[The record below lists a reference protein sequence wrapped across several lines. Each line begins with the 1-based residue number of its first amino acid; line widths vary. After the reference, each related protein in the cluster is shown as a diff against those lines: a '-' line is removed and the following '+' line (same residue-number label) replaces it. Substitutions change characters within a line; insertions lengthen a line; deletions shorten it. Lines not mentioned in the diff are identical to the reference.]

1 MVIAKND
8 LRSRWLAH
16 NLVVAF
22 LNECTPSP
30 ALPRNQV
37 AGEGGGKRLVFGD
50 FCREKF
56 LTVSPIAR
64 VIYPKITSNKRSG
77 AMGRQEVRPAR
88 IGSGRV
94 AVGRTWP
101 SAITYPALKCG
112 VNEKRWGFVRFGQ
125 IILSAIGV
133 SAQGDFKLDDGFS
146 VGWYQFGN
154 YFWRSVWCCVRELP
168 S

>member
-8 LRSRWLAH
+8 LRSRWCH
-16 NLVVAF
+16 HKIISHF
-22 LNECTPSP
+22 FNERTPSP

-37 AGEGGGKRLVFGD
+37 AGEGAESAWFSVI
-50 FCREKF
+50 
-56 LTVSPIAR
+56 S
-64 VIYPKITSNKRSG
+64 VIYPKITSNERSR
-77 AMGRQEVRPAR
+77 AMGQPEVRPAR

-112 VNEKRWGFVRFGQ
+112 VNKKRWGFVRFGQ

-133 SAQGDFKLDDGFS
+133 IVVAKNNFRI
-146 VGWYQFGN
+146 W
-154 YFWRSVWCCVRELP
+154 
-168 S
+168 